1 MAVLVYF
8 YAQEKC
14 DKGTTKKVYFDASE
28 YIHDIYSFQRAISS
42 LRKGRKLMLP
52 SLVITGQ
59 EVYQK
64 TGTEEVV
71 IPFVESDDW
80 YAQAFGYSVP
90 DDGRRL
96 PGAGGELRQLLRRL
110 AEPGGH
116 DRRDPDGA
124 LRRLPLLHAVPL
136 APGGPPGGAQRR
148 APAGGRGGSRGAAGA
163 ALPGPLHG
171 PLPPGLL
178 PAPGGADGSLPGAL
192 LRRRLR
198 LLRRTEPPLPGG
210 GRLGDGPLPGRG
222 RRRRPLLQALL
233 PGRRPVALRAAAPP
247 RQVPLRKNRMTQA
260 PGGPPPGT
268 FFPSRKNFFDFFA
281 DRA

>member
-96 PGAGGELRQLLRRL
+96 WRYLFGCNKIPLNYGDIIKISPESDELYLLADFMILKHRDFYGIGETLLW
-110 AEPGGH
+110 
-116 DRRDPDGA
+116 
-124 LRRLPLLHAVPL
+124 
-136 APGGPPGGAQRR
+136 
-148 APAGGRGGSRGAAGA
+148 
-163 ALPGPLHG
+163 
-171 PLPPGLL
+171 
-178 PAPGGADGSLPGAL
+178 
-192 LRRRLR
+192 
-198 LLRRTEPPLPGG
+198 
-210 GRLGDGPLPGRG
+210 
-222 RRRRPLLQALL
+222 
-233 PGRRPVALRAAAPP
+233 
-247 RQVPLRKNRMTQA
+247 
-260 PGGPPPGT
+260 
-268 FFPSRKNFFDFFA
+268 
-281 DRA
+281 